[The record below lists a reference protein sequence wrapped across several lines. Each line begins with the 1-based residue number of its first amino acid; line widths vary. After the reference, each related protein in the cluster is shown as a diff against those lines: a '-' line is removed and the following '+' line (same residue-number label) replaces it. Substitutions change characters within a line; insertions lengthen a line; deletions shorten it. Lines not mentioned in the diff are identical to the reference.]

1 MTARRPQPKVQR
13 VIPTFMAYPRR
24 QQPAPDS
31 AWTSA
36 AIVGWAVTLLGVV
49 YVIASK
55 TGSEYAPGTLLA
67 LGLALYATDRAWKQ

>member
-1 MTARRPQPKVQR
+1 MAFPPRAKPQRDNPWL
-13 VIPTFMAYPRR
+13 
-24 QQPAPDS
+24 D
-31 AWTSA
+31 A

-67 LGLALYATDRAWKQ
+67 LALALYATDRAWRR